1 MKRPANRT
9 TQQLNLPLDDA
20 PAAAVPG
27 GKQRDLAVALMELLI
42 SAARASIEEQENGGE
57 DEPKAER

>member
-9 TQQLNLPLDDA
+9 TQQLNLPLNDV

-27 GKQRDLAVALMELLI
+27 DKQKDLAVALMELLI
-42 SAARASIEEQENGGE
+42 NAARESIEKRENGGE
-57 DEPKAER
+57 HESEADR

>member
-9 TQQLNLPLDDA
+9 TQQLNLPLNGA

-27 GKQRDLAVALMELLI
+27 DKQKDLAVALMELLI
-42 SAARASIEEQENGGE
+42 NAARESIEKRENGGE
-57 DEPKAER
+57 HESEADR